1 MPAHIILT
9 PKIHIR
15 GDRAAEVLG
24 ISLEQADKLLS
35 QPDTKSLI
43 QTALEQSFQE
53 TVDSVLR
60 GMTRVPILS
69 VPSIRV
75 DCAVD
80 LPVLPA
86 FKAGFGF

>member
-24 ISLEQADKLLS
+24 ISIEQVDKLLS
-35 QPDTKSLI
+35 QPDTKTLI
-43 QTALEQSFQE
+43 LNALEQSFQE

-60 GMTRVPILS
+60 GMTRVAIMS
-69 VPSIRV
+69 VPSIRQ

-80 LPVLPA
+80 LPSLPP